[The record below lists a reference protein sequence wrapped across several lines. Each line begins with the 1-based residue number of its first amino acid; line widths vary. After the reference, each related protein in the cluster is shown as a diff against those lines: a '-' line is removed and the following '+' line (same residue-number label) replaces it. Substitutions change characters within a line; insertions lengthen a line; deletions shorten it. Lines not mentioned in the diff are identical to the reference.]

1 MRNTL
6 RAAVKTVW
14 VGSIDDMLSRHEAC
28 PITLFDIGEAARIV
42 ILDRVVV
49 VDVRM
54 GADTALIDVDNDGAF
69 VEIVARPE
77 SAAECRRLIR
87 AGRAKRALLG
97 NNRWVVE
104 MVLEPTSAVTLE
116 NVGFE
121 LMTGGGSPLGA

>member
-14 VGSIDDMLSRHEAC
+14 VGSIDDMLSGHEAC

-121 LMTGGGSPLGA
+121 LMTGGGSPLGT